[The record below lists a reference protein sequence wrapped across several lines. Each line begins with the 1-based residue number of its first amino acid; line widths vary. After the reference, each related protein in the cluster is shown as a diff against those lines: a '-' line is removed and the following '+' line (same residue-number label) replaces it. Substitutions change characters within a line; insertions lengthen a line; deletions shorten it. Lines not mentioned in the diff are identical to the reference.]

1 MSRRERQNKYSLT
14 CPDDEWERASA
25 RAKRRGQSTSAF
37 IVECALAVD
46 PVRPGMQLA
55 LDGDEQRTML
65 DTTLRT
71 GEQVLSL
78 AGGEGSSVLESIR
91 DRIAFLTR
99 RAMLEMVLADRR
111 DDLTR
116 ILAMRFGEADAEKK
130 VRDFCNTM
138 ERGDRQD

>member
-14 CPDDEWERASA
+14 CTDDEWGRVKA
-25 RAKRRGQSTSAF
+25 RAKQRRQSTSAF

-55 LDGDEQRTML
+55 LDGNEQRTMF
-65 DTTLRT
+65 DTTVRT
-71 GEQVLSL
+71 EDIVLSL
-78 AGGEGSSVLESIR
+78 VDGTGSSVLESMR
-91 DRIAFLTR
+91 NRIAFLAH

-111 DDLTR
+111 ADLTR

-130 VRDFCNTM
+130 VRDFCERM
-138 ERGDRQD
+138 ERGDRQA

>member
-14 CPDDEWERASA
+14 CNDDEWERARA
-25 RAKRRGQSTSAF
+25 RAKQRRQSTSAF

-46 PVRPGMQLA
+46 PLRPGMQLA
-55 LDGDEQRTML
+55 LDGDEQWTML
-65 DTTLRT
+65 EATVRT
-71 GEQVLSL
+71 VEQVLSL

-91 DRIAFLTR
+91 DRIGFLVH
-99 RAMLEMVLADRR
+99 RAMLEMVRADRG

-130 VRDFCNTM
+130 VRDFCERM
-138 ERGDRQD
+138 ERRERQA